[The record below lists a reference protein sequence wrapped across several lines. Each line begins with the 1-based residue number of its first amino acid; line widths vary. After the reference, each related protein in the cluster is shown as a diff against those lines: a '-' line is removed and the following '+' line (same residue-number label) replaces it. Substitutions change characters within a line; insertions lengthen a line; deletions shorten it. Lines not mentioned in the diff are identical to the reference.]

1 MPTLSYN
8 SIQSTERTT
17 LGLAATALQPGFMP
31 RTLCYWCIPG
41 KESSGVAFRDISIN
55 GNHATIEPGNTTGAF
70 TVENMMST
78 TAASAGGLFI
88 YPAGVPVDFSVDS
101 VIMSVAMKRATPA
114 DAETIV
120 SIGGGAG
127 GVNAPGIYISH
138 RVGGFC
144 RIVFNLGN
152 GTLVSAADSLTAF
165 SDATGSKEYH
175 LTVGYDAPTRSCYI
189 YRNGVLDNVNA
200 GLLTGA
206 NALIASTAI
215 YGPRL
220 GGIGTSVH
228 TGSTG
233 TAVAGSFRGW
243 QGYIAKNSG
252 LPINVSQIASLLAES
267 PTVMLTDNEFRFVD

>member
-1 MPTLSYN
+1 MPTLSYS

-41 KESSGVAFRDISIN
+41 KETSGVAFRDVSVN

-70 TVENMMST
+70 AAENLMST
-78 TAASAGGLFI
+78 TAGNAGGLFI
-88 YPAGVPVDFSVDS
+88 YPAGVPIDFSADS
-101 VIMSVAMKRATPA
+101 IIMSVAMKRATPTA
-114 DAETIV
+114 TETIV
-120 SIGGGAG
+120 SIGGGA
-127 GVNAPGIYISH
+127 VSVSAPGLYVLH
-138 RVGGFC
+138 LVGGFC
-144 RIVFNLGN
+144 RVGFNLGN
-152 GTLVSAADSLTAF
+152 GTLVSAAASLTAF

-189 YRNGVLDNVNA
+189 YRNGALDNVNT

-206 NALIASTAI
+206 NALVTNNAI

-220 GGIGTSVH
+220 GGIGAPIH
-228 TGSTG
+228 LGSTAS
-233 TAVAGSFRGW
+233 AVAGSFRGW